1 MTKSSF
7 ILKFLSQRHH
17 PEKIVWNVYCR
28 KRNECKINIKTA
40 FRSFSG
46 LWVAIIRSTSVPGNA
61 CKRKLGS
68 RSVDANFQG
77 RVGDLISRN
86 VFTIQGC
93 KTGIVMTVINDE
105 MMDTDT
111 GRYEVISRGC
121 PAEVRH
127 TTSTVLTVN
136 NEYHELKGS
145 ANRRPLLFKITKP
158 TSQCPR
164 KCLFA
169 K

>member
-1 MTKSSF
+1 MS
-7 ILKFLSQRHH
+7 RD
-17 PEKIVWNVYCR
+17 VY
-28 KRNECKINIKTA
+28 T
-40 FRSFSG
+40 
-46 LWVAIIRSTSVPGNA
+46 IRGY
-61 CKRKLGS
+61 
-68 RSVDANFQG
+68 
-77 RVGDLISRN
+77 
-86 VFTIQGC
+86 

-111 GRYEVISRGC
+111 GRYEVISQGC

-136 NEYHELKGS
+136 NEYHGLKGS
-145 ANRRPLLFKITKP
+145 ANRRPLLFKITKS